1 MPPGTGDMAISLGQL
16 LPRAEVLLV
25 TTPQPLAQEVAS
37 RAAVMAQRTGQRLVG
52 VVENMCGESLRR
64 GRRRAARARARD
76 RRSSA
81 RVPLDVALRESGD
94 RGEPVVESR
103 PDSASARA
111 LVAIAEL
118 VAVPRPGA
126 IQKPLT
132 LLT

>member
-1 MPPGTGDMAISLGQL
+1 M
-16 LPRAEVLLV
+16 

-52 VVENMCGESLRR
+52 VVENMTGEAFGAGGGELL
-64 GRRRAARARARD
+64 ARRARD
-76 RRSSA
+76 AVPRLGSA
-81 RVPLDVALRESGD
+81 RCRSCASPATAASPWSS
-94 RGEPVVESR
+94 RG

-118 VAVPRPGA
+118 VAAARPGA